1 MTIITV
7 MGCLHGTFQ
16 KERGHQARLTLLLQ
30 NQAVADFIQYIVLRR
45 EKKNTIPIR
54 WREKPK
60 WATEGNIK

>member
-1 MTIITV
+1 MTTITV

-45 EKKNTIPIR
+45 KKKTQFQLGEERNPNEPPQEI
-54 WREKPK
+54 
-60 WATEGNIK
+60 